1 MVLLN
6 ISASKGQPSEMTM
19 NTLDLGISIL
29 RGGNVDVQMVR
40 AAWPGRWTGALHGV
54 TVEDRGAGSLGGGRG
69 LVVQAGCVDGDRI
82 SST

>member
-40 AAWPGRWTGALHGV
+40 PTQRRPAPRGV
-54 TVEDRGAGSLGGGRG
+54 TDPGYMNKYKRECRTDEYYEGRS
-69 LVVQAGCVDGDRI
+69 I
-82 SST
+82 SKVKYVIAH

>member
-19 NTLDLGISIL
+19 KSLDLGISIL

-40 AAWPGRWTGALHGV
+40 AGWTETA
-54 TVEDRGAGSLGGGRG
+54 A
-69 LVVQAGCVDGDRI
+69 QAAVWDGDL
-82 SST
+82 TW